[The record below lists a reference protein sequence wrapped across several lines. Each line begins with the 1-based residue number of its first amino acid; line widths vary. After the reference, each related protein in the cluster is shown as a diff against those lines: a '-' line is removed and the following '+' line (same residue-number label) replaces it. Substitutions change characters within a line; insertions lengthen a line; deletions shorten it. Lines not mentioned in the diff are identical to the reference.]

1 MIQYKFN
8 NITHTAENINFP
20 AGEVGSKLIS
30 EVPLGWGHPEVNEI
44 AVIAH
49 LPNNDEIMRLLFTVD
64 ALRRE
69 YGDVKMKALIPYIP
83 YARQDRQFKGE
94 ALSAVVMA
102 GLINNLGFSEVVTLD
117 PHSDVMGAL
126 IKNIRIID
134 QVRVFKDHH
143 TEKVWANMHIVA
155 PDAGAYKKS
164 SIFAQA
170 VGAKGV
176 IVCNKERVNGHVVSM
191 TMSTDVTGL
200 NLFVL
205 DDICDGGRTFTE
217 LAKLTTQANQVELA
231 VTHGLFTKGVDVV
244 AKDFNSV
251 YTTDSFTGDPT
262 TYKVQTASNFYVKR
276 IRDITSI

>member
-1 MIQYKFN
+1 MIKYRIGN
-8 NITHTAENINFP
+8 TTYTTESINFP

-30 EVPLGWGHPEVNEI
+30 ENPTWEGFPQVEEI
-44 AVIAH
+44 TVIAH

-69 YGDVKMKALIPYIP
+69 YGDVKLKAIIPYIP

-94 ALSAVVMA
+94 ALSAAVMA
-102 GLINNLGFSEVVTLD
+102 GLINNLGFSEVITLD
-117 PHSDVMGAL
+117 PHSDVMSAL
-126 IKNIRIID
+126 IKNIRIVNQTD
-134 QVRVFKDHH
+134 VFKRLH
-143 TEKVWANMHIVA
+143 KPAVWANIHIVA

-164 SIFAQA
+164 AAFAKA

-176 IVCNKERVNGHVVSM
+176 IVCNKERVDGHVVGL
-191 TMSTDVTGL
+191 TMSDDVTGL

-244 AKDFNSV
+244 ANCFHSV
-251 YTTDSFTGDPT
+251 YTTDSFTGNPT
-262 TYKVQTASNFYVKR
+262 TYDVKSATNFYVTR
-276 IRDITSI
+276 WFSN